1 VAQALRRRLEQEEC
15 AMAKDPREQQKSDA
29 ERVPAQGTG
38 KLDQDLDRIVE
49 KERERQE
56 RPDDPGAPL
65 PPA

>member
-1 VAQALRRRLEQEEC
+1 MAQT
-15 AMAKDPREQQKSDA
+15 PRDQQKTDA
-29 ERVPAQGTG
+29 EGVPEQNSG

-49 KERERQE
+49 KERARQQE

>member
-1 VAQALRRRLEQEEC
+1 
-15 AMAKDPREQQKSDA
+15 MAKDPREQQATEA
-29 ERVPAQGTG
+29 ERVPEQGTG

-56 RPDDPGAPL
+56 RPEDPGAPL

>member
-1 VAQALRRRLEQEEC
+1 
-15 AMAKDPREQQKSDA
+15 MAKAPRDQQKTDA
-29 ERVPAQGTG
+29 DRVPEEGTG

-49 KERERQE
+49 KDRERQRE

>member
-1 VAQALRRRLEQEEC
+1 
-15 AMAKDPREQQKSDA
+15 MAKKPRDRQKTDA
-29 ERVPAQGTG
+29 ERVPEQGTG

-49 KERERQE
+49 KERARQQE

>member
-1 VAQALRRRLEQEEC
+1 
-15 AMAKDPREQQKSDA
+15 MAKEPREQQKTDA
-29 ERVPAQGTG
+29 ERTPEHGAG

-56 RPDDPGAPL
+56 RPDDAGTPL